1 MRKLE
6 RLHAKLST
14 SKVHALRLIVLSA
27 FLAGTIPFASA
38 IAQENAKWFV
48 LRHDQSG
55 DCWTGLLIEINGA
68 YQHAF
73 AQKAGG
79 PYDTKAE
86 ALKREKEL
94 EQNGSCNKTTEQ

>member
-6 RLHAKLST
+6 RLHAKFSAA
-14 SKVHALRLIVLSA
+14 KVHALRLIVLSA
-27 FLAGTIPFASA
+27 FLAAAIPFAPA
-38 IAQENAKWFV
+38 IAQESPKWFV

-55 DCWTGLLIEINGA
+55 DCWMGLLIEINGA

-79 PYDTKAE
+79 PYDTKAQ

-94 EQNGSCNKTTEQ
+94 EQNGSCTKTTEQ